1 MSQESLFDIT
11 KLYIYVKS
19 SLKILSIVSI
29 SIIIHIL
36 SVKIYNYH
44 CVGDGWFSIIHT
56 LLYMQNP
63 QCKLLLD
70 IMKYTSD
77 VYIIFWTILLSS
89 ILENYKTI
97 KSKLNNI

>member
-1 MSQESLFDIT
+1 MSQGNFFKIT
-11 KLYIYVKS
+11 KLYIYIKS
-19 SLKILSIVSI
+19 SLKILSIVLI
-29 SIIIHIL
+29 SVIIHIL
-36 SVKIYNYH
+36 SVKLYNYH

-56 LLYMQNP
+56 LLYMPNP

-89 ILENYKTI
+89 ILSNYKNI